1 MRHEFYRPRL
11 GHTAVNSPWPY
22 SKHGKDSGIENGEMW
37 VWGVVVIRVAAVAR
51 AMLGGLSEEV
61 AELSTQEELAVKQ
74 RLGSEQTCY

>member
-1 MRHEFYRPRL
+1 MRYEFYRPRL

-22 SKHGKDSGIENGEMW
+22 SKHGEDSGIENGEM
-37 VWGVVVIRVAAVAR
+37 WGVVVIRVAAVAR

-61 AELSTQEELAVKQ
+61 ALELSTQEELAVKQ